1 MASFTVFA
9 IFFFSTLILFC
20 ILFLTFLIF
29 GRLIKLQFK
38 RWFLAGKGY
47 VEVEHVSST
56 KVRNYFIMKP
66 SNNKFN
72 LDDGFFHYIS
82 ECVTRKGDIMK
93 KVDKSFLSKMPEFTE
108 SELEGMNEK
117 EQKEYKDRII
127 SEWNEMKNLYKVIS
141 NLKYDPEHL
150 SRKIGMP
157 VISYYGDNPDPIN
170 FAERTKAYGSGVIKD
185 MYLRLLLT
193 QRYKDFQMMIIVLLI
208 SWVVMV
214 IVMFGMW
221 RVHLTDA
228 TTIKTCVDSLNIS
241 NSKWIELA
249 NITAQAK
256 MQSSTILVS

>member
-1 MASFTVFA
+1 MASFTMFA

-47 VEVEHVSST
+47 VEVEHISST

-66 SNNKFN
+66 TNNKFN
-72 LDDGFFHYIS
+72 LDDGFYHYIS

-93 KVDKSFLSKMPEFTE
+93 KIDKSFLSKMPEFEE
-108 SELEGMNEK
+108 SEFEGLSDK
-117 EQKEYKDRII
+117 ERKEYKERALN
-127 SEWNEMKNLYKVIS
+127 EWKEIQNLYKVIS
-141 NLKYDPEHL
+141 NIKYDPEHL

-157 VISYYGDNPDPIN
+157 VITYYGDNPDPLN
-170 FAERTKAYGSGVIKD
+170 FASREKAYGSGVIKD

-193 QRYKDFQMMIIVLLI
+193 QRYKDFQFMIMVLFV

-214 IVMFGMW
+214 IVIFGLW

-228 TTIKTCVDSLNIS
+228 TNYVNCIRLVNETNTRYDLLV
-241 NSKWIELA
+241 NSTLERLA
-249 NITAQAK
+249 
-256 MQSSTILVS
+256 QSSVQVLQ